1 MNAQI
6 PSARRGAGPLP
17 RAAAA
22 QAGRAYATLLP
33 TTALLA
39 GALPHVDW
47 SDACA
52 VTVPSGVP
60 ERDAQAWSD
69 AIFRGPPPWIRV
81 LFGVREVVVRVVG
94 IEPGGSH
101 VFATVSRRTDEVLV
115 GTDQGHLGFR
125 ASVLTEPG
133 RVVLSTVVQL
143 RNRRGRVYFAVVRRL
158 HPWVVRGMLTRAARQ
173 LAVAS

>member
-6 PSARRGAGPLP
+6 TSVRPSAGP
-17 RAAAA
+17 RASAARG
-22 QAGRAYATLLP
+22 GRAYVTLLP

-47 SDACA
+47 SDAYA
-52 VTVPSGVP
+52 VAVPSGVP
-60 ERDAQAWSD
+60 QCDAQEWSD

-81 LFGVREVVVRVVG
+81 LFGVREVVARVVG
-94 IEPGGSH
+94 IDRGGSE
-101 VFATVSRRTDEVLV
+101 VFATVSRRADEVLV

-125 ASVLTEPG
+125 ASVLTEPD

-143 RNRRGRVYFAVVRRL
+143 RNRRGRVYFAVVRRI

-173 LAVAS
+173 LAAAS